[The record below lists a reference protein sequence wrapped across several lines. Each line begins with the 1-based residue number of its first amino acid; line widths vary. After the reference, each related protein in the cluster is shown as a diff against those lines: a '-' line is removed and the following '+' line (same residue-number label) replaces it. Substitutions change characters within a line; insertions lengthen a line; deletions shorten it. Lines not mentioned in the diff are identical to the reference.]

1 MKEVLDK
8 NLKGN
13 NKVDLS
19 DFQDT
24 FIAVLHTDVFIKN
37 KIVRF
42 NNTPFMSKA
51 LKEKQLC
58 IDEN

>member
-1 MKEVLDK
+1 MDK
-8 NLKGN
+8 NLKGNN

>member
-1 MKEVLDK
+1 MDK
-8 NLKGN
+8 NLKGNN

-42 NNTPFMSKA
+42 NNTPFMSNA
-51 LKEKQLC
+51 IKEKQLC